1 MYPLG
6 MTRSLA
12 VAAGAAMLAL
22 PSAASAAEFTVS
34 PEKRCYGSGEQ
45 ILLHGTGFTPTT
57 DPSDTSPRVR
67 ITRGST
73 SIGAVRTDA
82 FGVFDAGLRL
92 GLDSGRQTRTY
103 TATDLVDPALT
114 ASTQITVSAVRIG
127 LKPATG
133 APGRIMTI
141 TARGFTTGPV
151 LWAHVRHKGSGRN
164 VKIGR
169 LTGACHDLKVRRRL
183 LSQSAA
189 LGVHTIQFDTFRRY
203 RAKRP
208 VQDRYTI
215 SVSRG

>member
-1 MYPLG
+1 M
-6 MTRSLA
+6 
-12 VAAGAAMLAL
+12 VVLAL

-34 PEKRCYGSGEQ
+34 PEKRCYGSGETV
-45 ILLHGTGFTPTT
+45 LLHGTGFTPTT

-73 SIGAVRTDA
+73 SVGTVRTDA
-82 FGVFDAGLRL
+82 FGAFDASLGF

-114 ASTQITVSAVRIG
+114 ASTQIIVSAVRVG
-127 LKPATG
+127 LKPANG

-151 LWAHVRHKGSGRN
+151 LWAHVRHAGSGRN

-169 LTGACHDLKVRRRL
+169 LTGACHDLKTRKRL
-183 LSQSAA
+183 LSQNAA
-189 LGVHTIQFDTFRRY
+189 LGQYTIQFDTFRRY
-203 RAKRP
+203 KDSRR
-208 VQDRYTI
+208 VQDRYAVTVI
-215 SVSRG
+215 RG